1 MNKKVIKRVL
11 FGVFLFVLALAGIC
25 EAVSDNISEELVR
38 LHIIANSDSAD
49 DQKIKLLVRDEILRL
64 TENEWGDKMSLSYAE
79 EHKDKLKE
87 TADRVLLENGFNYK
101 SEVITGNFF
110 FPTKKYENITLPA
123 GEYNA
128 VRIILG
134 DGGGQNWWCVLY
146 PPLCFSKSALGEISD
161 ADKEKLS
168 KMMNDF
174 EYEMISDENIKL
186 KPAFKA
192 VEIWENIKEKF
203 NW

>member
-11 FGVFLFVLALAGIC
+11 LSVFLFVLALAGIC
-25 EAVSDNISEELVR
+25 EAVSDNISNEIVR
-38 LHIIANSDSAD
+38 LHIIANSDDID
-49 DQKIKLLVRDEILRL
+49 DQNVKLLVRDEILRV

-79 EHKDKLKE
+79 ENKEKLKKI
-87 TADRVLLENGFNYK
+87 ADDVLFKNGFDYK
-101 SEVITGNFF
+101 SEIVTGNFF

-128 VRIILG
+128 VRVILG
-134 DGGGQNWWCVLY
+134 DGKGQNWWCVLY
-146 PPLCFSKSALGEISD
+146 PPLCFSKSAVGEISD
-161 ADKEKLS
+161 ADKERLS
-168 KMMNDF
+168 QMMNDF

-186 KPAFKA
+186 KPALKA
-192 VEIWENIKEKF
+192 VEIWENIKQKF